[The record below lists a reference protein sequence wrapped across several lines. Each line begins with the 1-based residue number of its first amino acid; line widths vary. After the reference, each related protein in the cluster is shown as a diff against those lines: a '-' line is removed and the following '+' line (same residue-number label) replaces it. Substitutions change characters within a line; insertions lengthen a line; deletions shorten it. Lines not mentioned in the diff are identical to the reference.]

1 MIVPDLN
8 LLLYAVDSGFSQHAA
23 ANRWWQACLNGDE
36 PIGLCDV
43 VSFGFLRLTT
53 RRGIFARPLPVETAV
68 GLIEQWS
75 SLPQVHGLALCARS
89 RAQIWRWMREL
100 GVAGNLSTDL
110 QIAALAHRERAAVYS
125 NDTDFLR
132 IAGLSV
138 RNPLVD

>member
-8 LLLYAVDSGFSQHAA
+8 LLVYAIDATFPQHALA
-23 ANRWWQACLNGDE
+23 HRWWQDCLNGDE

-53 RRGIFARPLPVETAV
+53 RRGVFANPLPVDTAV
-68 GLIEQWS
+68 ALIEQWQ
-75 SLPQVHGLALCARS
+75 SLPHVESLALCERS
-89 RAQIWRWMREL
+89 PAQVLRWMREL

-110 QIAALAHRERAAVYS
+110 QIAAIAHRDRATVYS

-132 IAGLSV
+132 IPALSV
-138 RNPLVD
+138 CNPLLD

>member
-8 LLLYAVDSGFSQHAA
+8 LLVYAVDAGFPQHASA
-23 ANRWWQACLNGDE
+23 HRWWRDCLNGDE

-53 RRGIFARPLPVETAV
+53 RRGIFAQPLPVDIAV
-68 GLIEQWS
+68 GMVEQWS
-75 SLPQVHGLALCARS
+75 GLPQVHALALCERS
-89 RAQIWRWMREL
+89 RAQALRWMREL

-110 QIAALAHRERAAVYS
+110 QIAALAHRERATVYS

-132 IAGLSV
+132 IPGLSV
-138 RNPLVD
+138 RNPLLE